1 MKRLI
6 SGMLAII
13 LALLCVCAGAETTGV
28 RGRTINAGMKI
39 AMVNG
44 DVYCMFVRSGLR
56 DRTTLCR
63 WTETGFEE
71 VWSAYVNG
79 SYLYAMD
86 DALVLVHFKQT
97 FWEEFSGA
105 GAYVAL
111 RIDPVTWETETLLTT
126 RNAGRPL
133 CHDGELLRFNWSGID
148 GDTPWC
154 TLETWR
160 DGQWVEDFSWR
171 SDFTDE
177 KRRGS
182 YLYPGF
188 VILEQSEVARDVSD
202 VRLRV
207 LASGEEYLLRDVDMS
222 WAGIPL
228 AVLEDGRLYRLED
241 KVLYVHDLQSGTTE
255 TLLTLTGYSYYD
267 FIMDETRFVFMGSE
281 GLVEVY
287 DRATLSRQ
295 LTVQLPDGAFSWLL
309 SGDTLYAFDPT
320 GEAFRVNGKT
330 VSHTPASMSEVN
342 LVTGES
348 IILELN

>member
-1 MKRLI
+1 MKLRRW
-6 SGMLAII
+6 M
-13 LALLCVCAGAETTGV
+13 ALLMAAMLLLGCAGAETTGV
-28 RGRTINAGMKI
+28 RGRSINAGMKI
-39 AMVNG
+39 AMVKG

-56 DRTTLCR
+56 DRTTICR

-79 SYLYAMD
+79 SYLYELD
-86 DALVLVHFKQT
+86 GALVLVHFKQT

-111 RIDPVTWETETLLTT
+111 RLDPVTWEAETLLTT
-126 RNAGRPL
+126 RRMGRPL
-133 CHDGELLRFNWSGID
+133 CHDGELLRFNWSGFD

-154 TLETWR
+154 SLETWR
-160 DGQWVEDFSWR
+160 DGQWVKDFSWR
-171 SDFTDE
+171 SDYADE

-207 LASGEEYLLRDVDMS
+207 LASGEEYLLSSVGMS

-228 AVLEDGRLYRLED
+228 AVLEEGRIYRLNEG
-241 KVLYVHDLQSGTTE
+241 VLYVHDLESGATE
-255 TLLTLTGYSYYD
+255 TLLTLPGRVYYD
-267 FIMDETRFVFMGSE
+267 FIMDETRLIFMDSE

-287 DRATLSRQ
+287 DRATLSCQ
-295 LTVQLPDGAFSWLL
+295 LTVQLPDGSSDWLL

-320 GEAFRVNGKT
+320 RATTRVNGE
-330 VSHTPASMSEVN
+330 VSVKPASMSEVN

-348 IILELN
+348 RILELN

>member
-1 MKRLI
+1 MKMRKWI
-6 SGMLAII
+6 A
-13 LALLCVCAGAETTGV
+13 ALLAMLLLFGCAGAETTGV
-28 RGRTINAGMKI
+28 HGSTINAGMEI

-44 DVYCMFVRSGLR
+44 EVYCMFVRSGLR

-86 DALVLVHFKQT
+86 DALVLVHYKQT

-133 CHDGELLRFNWSGID
+133 CHDGELLRFNCSGFD

-160 DGQWVEDFSWR
+160 DGQWVKDFSWR

-207 LASGEEYLLRDVDMS
+207 LDSGEEYLLRDVNMS

-267 FIMDETRFVFMGSE
+267 FIMDETRLIFMGSE
-281 GLVEVY
+281 GLLEVY
-287 DRATLSRQ
+287 DRATLSCQ
-295 LTVQLPDGAFSWLL
+295 LTVQLPDSSFDWLI

-320 GEAFRVNGKT
+320 SMTYRVNGEES
-330 VSHTPASMSEVN
+330 VTPASMSEVN

-348 IILELN
+348 RILELN

>member
-6 SGMLAII
+6 SGLLAML
-13 LALLCVCAGAETTGV
+13 LALFCVCAGAETTGV
-28 RGRTINAGMKI
+28 RGHSINAGMQI
-39 AMVNG
+39 AMVKG
-44 DVYCMFVRSGLR
+44 DVYCMFVHDGFR
-56 DRTTLCR
+56 DRTTICR

-97 FWEEFSGA
+97 FWEELSGA

-111 RIDPVTWETETLLTT
+111 RIDPVTWEAETLLTT

-133 CHDGELLRFNWSGID
+133 CHNGELLRFNWSGFD

-154 TLETWR
+154 SLETWR
-160 DGQWVEDFSWR
+160 DGQWVKDFSWR

-207 LASGEEYLLRDVDMS
+207 LASGEEYLLRDVEMS
-222 WAGIPL
+222 WAGIPM

-241 KVLYVHDLQSGTTE
+241 KVLYVHDLEAGTTE

-267 FIMDETRFVFMGSE
+267 FIMDETRLIFMGSY

-287 DRATLSRQ
+287 DREALSCQ
-295 LTVQLPDGAFSWLL
+295 LTVQLPDGSFDWLL

-320 GEAFRVNGKT
+320 RATTRVNGE
-330 VSHTPASMSEVN
+330 VSVKPASMSEVN

>member
-6 SGMLAII
+6 SGLLAML
-13 LALLCVCAGAETTGV
+13 LALLCGCAGAETTGV
-28 RGRTINAGMKI
+28 RGRTINAGMEI

-44 DVYCMFVRSGLR
+44 EVYCMFVRSGLR
-56 DRTTLCR
+56 DRTTICR

-105 GAYVAL
+105 GAYVVM
-111 RIDPVTWETETLLTT
+111 RIDPVTWEAETLLST

-133 CHDGELLRFNWSGID
+133 CHDGMLLRFNWSGFD

-154 TLETWR
+154 TLETRR
-160 DGQWVEDFSWR
+160 DGQWEKAFSWR
-171 SDFTDE
+171 SDFTGE

-228 AVLEDGRLYRLED
+228 AVMEEGRLYRLTEN
-241 KVLYVHDLQSGTTE
+241 VLYVHDLETGATE
-255 TLLTLTGYSYYD
+255 PLLTLPGRVYYD
-267 FIMDETRFVFMGSE
+267 FIMDETRLIFMGSE

-287 DRATLSRQ
+287 DRATLKRQ
-295 LTVQLPDGAFSWLL
+295 LTVQLPDGSFDWLL
-309 SGDTLYAFDPT
+309 CGDTLYAFDPT
-320 GEAFRVNGKT
+320 GETSRANGKV
-330 VSHTPASMSEVN
+330 VSRTPASMSEVN

-348 IILELN
+348 RILELN

>member
-6 SGMLAII
+6 SGLLAML
-13 LALLCVCAGAETTGV
+13 LALFCVCAGAETTGV

-39 AMVNG
+39 AMVKG

-86 DALVLVHFKQT
+86 GALVLVHFKQT

-111 RIDPVTWETETLLTT
+111 RIDPVTWEAETLLTT

-133 CHDGELLRFNWSGID
+133 CHDGKLLRFNWSGID

-160 DGQWVEDFSWR
+160 DGQWVKDFSWR

-207 LASGEEYLLRDVDMS
+207 LDSGEEYLLRDVNMS
-222 WAGIPL
+222 WAGIPR
-228 AVLEDGRLYRLED
+228 AVLEDGRLYRLTEN
-241 KVLYVHDLQSGTTE
+241 VLYVHNLETGAVE
-255 TLLTLTGYSYYD
+255 TLLTLPGRVYYD
-267 FIMDETRFVFMGSE
+267 FIMDETRLIFMGAE

-287 DRATLSRQ
+287 DRATLSCR
-295 LTVQLPDGAFSWLL
+295 LTVQLPDGSFDWLI

-320 GEAFRVNGKT
+320 GEAYRVNGKT

-348 IILELN
+348 RILELN